1 MIGGLISLQYCVG
14 FFHPSTRIS
23 HKYTHVS
30 SLLNFPSMS
39 HPVPPLQVITELWLE
54 FPESFI
60 KFPLA
65 IYFTCTG
72 ISSIIWP
79 RSLWERIPSQAKAW
93 LGEAFWSLPLS
104 ATSSW
109 RGDKP
114 CPKELRTRT
123 WGSDNRT
130 TSVFL
135 LCLLVCVHWLK
146 KCVPFLSAWC

>member
-65 IYFTCTG
+65 IYFPSFG
-72 ISSIIWP
+72 P
-79 RSLWERIPSQAKAW
+79 GLYGKGYLHRRKHGWEKH
-93 LGEAFWSLPLS
+93 
-104 ATSSW
+104 
-109 RGDKP
+109 
-114 CPKELRTRT
+114 
-123 WGSDNRT
+123 SDH
-130 TSVFL
+130 F
-135 LCLLVCVHWLK
+135 LCLPHLPGGETNPAPKSWEPGHEALTTGLLLSFCCVCLFVFID
-146 KCVPFLSAWC
+146 PRNAFLF